1 MLPDSLVVQSILGA
15 SAAAST
21 TFPNL
26 TSIFGPYLSQSAEI
40 ILPTDKEFPDRLT
53 PRWTDYNKPTYIGAI
68 KPATEN
74 DIQITVEIAA
84 DQGLPFFTTGG
95 GHGISNYST
104 FTGLSIDLS
113 NFRTVELDTK
123 ENLLTIGG
131 STKVSQ
137 LLDLLW
143 ENGKELPLGSCECV
157 GVVGATLGGGISSL
171 QGIHG
176 LLLDALQS
184 VRVVTPSGA
193 LLTASRTENADLF
206 WALRGAGSN
215 FGIVTS
221 ATYRVSDVVNNGL
234 AMNADFVFP
243 ASANRSFFEI
253 MRGFDEDFPK
263 ELGITGVAFFNRSSN
278 EPVIAVNA
286 IYYGPQSTGEP
297 LMQPFVDLNPTMS
310 NISTVTSRQLM
321 DAAFFSFFGGNNGA
335 CIPNQHINIYT
346 VGLKQTPVPTFES
359 FFNDLDGFWRE
370 YPDYQGRLLLQR
382 YANDAVTDV
391 PDEDAAY
398 AQRQVKTFMNIEG
411 FYTDPGIDAAVDS
424 FVGPARDEFARVSG
438 FEEYTVYSNYA
449 RGDEGA
455 GAWYGSRKLP
465 ELTRLKSK
473 WDPKGLFSVH
483 NPVPVHGGE
492 HGRVDL

>member
-1 MLPDSLVVQSILGA
+1 MLPGHSLVQSILGA
-15 SAAAST
+15 SAATSAL
-21 TFPNL
+21 PNL
-26 TSIFGPYLSQSAEI
+26 TSIFRPYLSQSAEI
-40 ILPTDKEFPDRLT
+40 LLPTDNEFPGQLT
-53 PRWTDYNKPTYIGAI
+53 QRWTDYNKPTYIGAI
-68 KPATEN
+68 KPATEA
-74 DIQITVEIAA
+74 DIQKTIEIAA
-84 DQGLPFFTTGG
+84 GHDLPFFTTGG

-104 FTGLSIDLS
+104 FNGLSIDLS
-113 NFRTVELDTK
+113 NFRTVELDAR

-184 VRVVTPSGA
+184 VRVVTPAGA
-193 LLTASRTENADLF
+193 LVTASRTENADLF

-221 ATYRVSDVVNNGL
+221 ATYKVSDVVNNGL

-243 ASANRSFFEI
+243 ASANQSFFEI
-253 MRGFDEDFPK
+253 MRAFDETLPK

-286 IYYGPQSTGEP
+286 IYYGPQSDGEP
-297 LMQPFVDLNPTMS
+297 LVQPFIDLNPTMS

-346 VGLKQTPVPTFES
+346 VGLKQIHTRTFES

-382 YANDAVTDV
+382 YANDAVIDI
-391 PDEDAAY
+391 PDEDSAY
-398 AQRQVKTFMNIEG
+398 GQRQVRTFMNIEG
-411 FYTDPGIDAAVDS
+411 FYTDPGIDDAVDA
-424 FVGPARDEFARVSG
+424 FVGPARDEFAKVSG
-438 FEEYTVYSNYA
+438 FEEFSVYSNYA

-455 GAWYGSRKLP
+455 AAWYGSRKLP
-465 ELTRLKSK
+465 ELARLKRK
-473 WDPKGLFSVH
+473 WDPKGLFSVN
-483 NPVPVHGGE
+483 NPVPAE
-492 HGRVDL
+492 SAEERMDL